1 MDGSRRTGCLENTRT
16 DVLKL
21 VIKWATD
28 PTSTQRV
35 LWLHGPAGSGKS
47 TISTTLAD
55 HFRRSKQLGAFVFFD
70 RDVTERSNPT
80 LVARTLAYQL
90 SSFHPDIGALI
101 VATIESSP
109 QTLISSISSQF
120 QELLID
126 PLSSIQPLP
135 TKTRIVL
142 VLDGLDECGTTQDR
156 TVLVKTLAEQ
166 SAHLPS
172 VFRLVITSR
181 PDVDIR
187 LAFESQPHVLTI
199 ELDLT
204 STACQEDILRYFRHH
219 MDLIQRKKRY
229 LGKDWPGEKT
239 IYALARRAAGLFV
252 WASIACS
259 FIDAHDP
266 RKRLDVVLQGDTT
279 STAGIALDA
288 LYRTALEF
296 SGAWE
301 DEDFITDFRAIIGMI
316 IVLRNPLTSVAI
328 DNLLVNPDGRPS
340 APTIEQLSCVVSSNP
355 VVRLIHPSLADFF
368 TSRTRC
374 GRDIWFFTP
383 AVQERNL
390 AILCLR
396 RLDEVLHYDMS
407 QLTLLVNKDDE
418 TIPEDVTYACV
429 FWVDHICMIKDDV
442 SPIDRLLKSF
452 IDNHILHWFEA
463 MSLLKRFNLAI
474 TLLDQL
480 SNWIQNH
487 HSASRKSLTELV
499 RYWWRF
505 AREYETYIQE
515 RPLQVYS
522 QELLQEFKIIE
533 VQEPLISKSPNQ
545 SIFNLPSLSQSS
557 LDISSPQHLTNTRA
571 SQSASPYLPEPPPM
585 SDPASSDFTR
595 YSWRLSRSSLNL
607 SSLPHSDGLVLSP
620 ESPSSSQDSLG
631 SSIPSRPA
639 SPSDIHPTGSIPHGE
654 SVDIT
659 NVEAGG
665 DGSEVELSPM
675 TSRTVRWGVEG
686 RKVANMTPE
695 GELKRWEEESR
706 QQEAA
711 SGTASSWVEA
721 GASTSSNPGSSTGES
736 RSDRNGTDST
746 TSFISKTYSFIS
758 LPGKATKKRPRRRY
772 NESEQLYKCSWHDC
786 TKAYGT
792 LNHLNA
798 HIIMRKHGSKRTKN
812 GMLIL
817 RNLADCL
824 FYSHLLIL
832 LSCADFNEVRQQ

>member
-1 MDGSRRTGCLENTRT
+1 MDGSSRTGCLENTRT

-28 PTSTQRV
+28 PTSTQRM

-70 RDVTERSNPT
+70 RDITERSNPT

-90 SSFHPDIGALI
+90 SSFHPNIGAFI
-101 VATIESSP
+101 MAAIESSP

-135 TKTRIVL
+135 AETRIVL
-142 VLDGLDECGTTQDR
+142 VLDGLDECGAAQDR

-172 VFRLVITSR
+172 IFRFVITSR

-187 LAFESQPHVLTI
+187 LAFESQPHVLTM

-204 STACQEDILRYFRHH
+204 STACQEDILRYFQHH

-229 LGKDWPGEKT
+229 LGKDWPGKKAM
-239 IYALARRAAGLFV
+239 YALARRAAGLFV

-296 SGAWE
+296 SGPWE

-355 VVRLIHPSLADFF
+355 AVRLIHPSLADFF
-368 TSRTRC
+368 TSQTRC

-383 AVQERNL
+383 AFQERNL

-396 RLDEVLHYDMS
+396 RLEEVLRYDMS
-407 QLTLLVNKDDE
+407 QLTLLVNKDNE
-418 TIPEDVTYACV
+418 TIPQDVTYACV

-442 SPIDRLLKSF
+442 LPIDRLLKTF

-463 MSLLKRFNLAI
+463 MSLLKKFNLAI

-480 SNWIQNH
+480 SDWIQNH
-487 HSASRKSLTELV
+487 HSTNRKSLTELV

-515 RPLQVYS
+515 RPMQVYYE
-522 QELLQEFKIIE
+522 ELLQEFKIIE

-557 LDISSPQHLTNTRA
+557 LDISSPYHLTDTRT
-571 SQSASPYLPEPPPM
+571 SQSASPYLPEPPPI
-585 SDPASSDFTR
+585 SDPASSDFTK

-620 ESPSSSQDSLG
+620 ENPSSSQDSFS

-639 SPSDIHPTGSIPHGE
+639 SPGDTHTTGAIPHCE
-654 SVDIT
+654 SADLT
-659 NVEAGG
+659 NVMQFSSTSSNFEAGG
-665 DGSEVELSPM
+665 DRSDVEL
-675 TSRTVRWGVEG
+675 GVEG
-686 RKVANMTPE
+686 EKMASMAPE
-695 GELKRWEEESR
+695 VELKRWEEESG

-711 SGTASSWVEA
+711 SGTLSSWVEA
-721 GASTSSNPGSSTGES
+721 GASVSSNPGPSTGKS
-736 RSDRNGTDST
+736 RSDGNGTDST
-746 TSFISKTYSFIS
+746 RSFISKTYPFIS
-758 LPGKATKKRPRRRY
+758 LPGRVTKKHPRPRY
-772 NESEQLYKCSWHDC
+772 NGREQLYQCSWHDC

-812 GMLIL
+812 GMTCAIWLIVYFTHT
-817 RNLADCL
+817 D
-824 FYSHLLIL
+824 
-832 LSCADFNEVRQQ
+832 